1 MEQLGQLIQN
11 AARPMLVLGGSGW
24 SSEAASAATAFAE
37 TLRMPVTTS
46 FRKQDLIDSDNPQ
59 YIGSLGPGAD
69 PELVSALQ
77 RADLLLLAGFA
88 VFCYA
93 LTHVGFDVATFAF
106 VWAGVVMSGGK
117 GLWQP
122 PLFAA
127 LFTLLLVKTFG
138 ALFPYP
144 MLTLVL

>member
-1 MEQLGQLIQN
+1 MSARLPATHAALLGIILALSGYI
-11 AARPMLVLGGSGW
+11 GW
-24 SSEAASAATAFAE
+24 SAVQASAKLNNLVVIAPVGAAMLLLAVALIVNALRRPATE
-37 TLRMPVTTS
+37 PGETTS
-46 FRKQDLIDSDNPQ
+46 VW
-59 YIGSLGPGAD
+59 G
-69 PELVSALQ
+69 
-77 RADLLLLAGFA
+77 DLLLLAGFA

-106 VWAGVVMSGGK
+106 VWAGVVMSGGR